1 MVVLAFLTNPD
12 VIHKI
17 LKHLELPTASPPLL
31 PDRGGVEK
39 FEQCFD
45 LFAADGGQH
54 ADHVG
59 PCYPPA
65 MQCPFCQPDPDRI
78 VARNEFA
85 IAVTDGF
92 PVNPGHTLIVP
103 LRHVASWFDAT
114 PEEQAA
120 LFALLAEVRAELDA
134 TLHPAGY
141 NIGINVGAAAGQTVM
156 HLHVH
161 LIPRFDGD
169 VDDPSGGV
177 RFVIPSRGNYR
188 RPGHV
193 PQARE

>member
-1 MVVLAFLTNPD
+1 MGCRSFGGLGRVSGPGLRVHELLQRKPVVSITDAAIALD
-12 VIHKI
+12 VSAT
-17 LKHLELPTASPPLL
+17 TAAS
-31 PDRGGVEK
+31 R
-39 FEQCFD
+39 
-45 LFAADGGQH
+45 
-54 ADHVG
+54 

-65 MQCPFCQPDPDRI
+65 MQCPFCQLDPARI
-78 VARNEFA
+78 VARNALA

-92 PVNPGHTLIVP
+92 PVNPGHTLLIP

-114 PEEQAA
+114 PDEQSA
-120 LFALLAEVRAELDA
+120 LFALLAQVRADLDA
-134 TLHPAGY
+134 TLHPSGY
-141 NIGINVGAAAGQTVM
+141 NIGINVGPAAGQTVM

-169 VDDPSGGV
+169 VDDPRGGV